1 MPPTGRSPSPSPLA
15 RAGVSPRIAARP
27 PSRLLAV
34 AIAVV
39 LVVPLLATPL
49 GALPE
54 GDPGRD
60 PADAFRDA
68 VLARS
73 ARMAFRLDDLRAA
86 RGEPFVRAWMEVP
99 LFSGIA
105 MTWEAMPDRD
115 TAAARRLWRLL
126 DDFTAAGN
134 APITHGDWAGYAQ
147 CALDAHRLLPA
158 DSPRRIGT
166 LATTDEPLAFARRAL
181 HGEAEAGNPPV
192 DGWWTGTGYGTRY
205 WQDDFLTIVPFLAMR
220 GSARPGLPND
230 TAARDLAY
238 EWIEAYAFDHRKSPD
253 RSVPDAS
260 VATLPSPRLS
270 GWDRS
275 DPSTGRFLRD
285 PASHLWWHDA
295 GTVGSSVFWTRGNGW
310 VAAGL
315 ARAQRFLDRPYGGSR
330 FDRVPTA
337 DEIRAELA
345 AMAATLRALR
355 NPFGLWNSSLL
366 PDDRFVEPES
376 SGSAL
381 LLYMMAVGVNDGW
394 LPRDEW
400 RPVVL
405 KGFRALSLR
414 VDGDG
419 DLHGIQRIGD
429 APDAGRF
436 YASDELPPELDP
448 RYRNFDYGVGAFLM
462 LSAEVAAF
470 GLDEPLAA
478 AVPDSLGI
486 DLRSARRRADGT
498 LAIPLPPGGTF
509 RDRALR
515 PGAALGAIWRF
526 ESFPKV
532 AVDGATM
539 VVDDRGAAH
548 PVDERAGGR
557 IVLFV
562 AAPGD

>member
-1 MPPTGRSPSPSPLA
+1 MPA
-15 RAGVSPRIAARP
+15 
-27 PSRLLAV
+27 
-34 AIAVV
+34 
-39 LVVPLLATPL
+39 
-49 GALPE
+49 E
-54 GDPGRD
+54 D
-60 PADAFRDA
+60 PAREPAETFRDS
-68 VLARS
+68 VVRRS
-73 ARMAFRLDDLRAA
+73 LTMAFRLADLRAA

-105 MTWEAMPDRD
+105 MTWEGMPDRG

-134 APITHGDWAGYAQ
+134 SPITHGDWAGYAQ
-147 CALDAHRLLPA
+147 CSLDAHRLLPI

-181 HGEAEAGNPPV
+181 FTEASPDAPPV

-220 GSARPGLPND
+220 GSSRPGLPND
-230 TAARDLAY
+230 AEARDLAY
-238 EWIEAYAFDHRKSPD
+238 EWIEAYGFDHRKAPD
-253 RSVPDAS
+253 RSIPDAS

-270 GWDRS
+270 GWERS
-275 DPSTGRFLRD
+275 DPATGRFLRD

-295 GTVGSSVFWTRGNGW
+295 GTVGSSTFWTRGNAW

-330 FDRVPTA
+330 FDRVPTT
-337 DEIRAELA
+337 DQIRHELA
-345 AMAATLRALR
+345 AMAATLRDLR

-366 PDDRFVEPES
+366 PDDRFVDPES

-405 KGFRALSLR
+405 KGFRSLALR
-414 VDGDG
+414 VDAEG

-436 YASDELPPELDP
+436 FASDEQPPELDP

-470 GLDEPLAA
+470 GIDEPLAA
-478 AVPDSLGI
+478 AVPESLGI
-486 DLRSARRRADGT
+486 DLRTARRRSDGT
-498 LAIPLPPGGTF
+498 LAIPLPPRGTF
-509 RDRALR
+509 RDRALGS
-515 PGAALGAIWRF
+515 GAKLGAIWQN
-526 ESFPKV
+526 EAYPKV
-532 AVDGATM
+532 ALDGAA
-539 VVDDRGAAH
+539 VVIDDRNASQ
-548 PVDERAGGR
+548 PIEVRPGGR

-562 AAPGD
+562 AVPED